1 MHLSAHLKVIQRPT
15 RNPVM
20 MQCCSALTARRVL
33 LLCVRLVAGRKVTQE
48 LTRTRV
54 TALILTLLA
63 ACAACWK
70 QRPTQQ

>member
-1 MHLSAHLKVIQRPT
+1 
-15 RNPVM
+15 M